1 MQLAAK
7 QAQANTLL
15 SQVEASEK
23 AAQAHQLAE
32 DDDSTHTLEL
42 KLAAAEEN
50 VSQLCIPVAFN
61 NLSWSRL
68 QKSMNGW
75 DLLVSKRSAG

>member
-23 AAQAHQLAE
+23 ATQAHQLAE
-32 DDDSTHTLEL
+32 DDDSAHTLEL

-50 VSQLCIPVAFN
+50 VSQLCFAVAFD

-68 QKSMNGW
+68 QKSMVGW
-75 DLLVSKRSAG
+75 DLLVSERSAG